1 MKTSKLRTSR
11 EPRLMIIPMI
21 DIIFFLLVFFMMSTL
36 YMVEQKTIPL
46 QLPQATTQ
54 QITRD
59 KSIAIT
65 VLSDG
70 KIMFD
75 QEEVPAKLLQRRIQ
89 VELKSNVNTA
99 FILRSDRK
107 TEYQYIVTVIDEL
120 KAAGVKRLSIATERK
135 AE

>member
-1 MKTSKLRTSR
+1 
-11 EPRLMIIPMI
+11 MIIPMI

-54 QITRD
+54 QTTHD
-59 KSIAIT
+59 KSIAVT
-65 VLSDG
+65 VLADG

-75 QEEVPAKLLQRRIQ
+75 QEEVPTNLLQRRIQ
-89 VELKSNVNTA
+89 AALKSDINTS

-107 TEYQYIVTVIDEL
+107 TEYQHIVTVIDEL
-120 KAAGVKRLSIATERK
+120 KAAGVKKLSIATERK
-135 AE
+135 AD

>member
-1 MKTSKLRTSR
+1 
-11 EPRLMIIPMI
+11 MIIPMI

-36 YMVEQKTIPL
+36 YMLEQKTIPL

-54 QITRD
+54 QITLD

-89 VELKSNVNTA
+89 AELKSNVNTA

-107 TEYQYIVTVIDEL
+107 TEYQHIVTVIDEL

>member
-1 MKTSKLRTSR
+1 
-11 EPRLMIIPMI
+11 
-21 DIIFFLLVFFMMSTL
+21 MMSTL
-36 YMVEQKTIPL
+36 YMLEQKTIPL

-54 QITRD
+54 QITLD

-89 VELKSNVNTA
+89 AELKSNVNTA

-107 TEYQYIVTVIDEL
+107 TEYQHIVTVIDEL